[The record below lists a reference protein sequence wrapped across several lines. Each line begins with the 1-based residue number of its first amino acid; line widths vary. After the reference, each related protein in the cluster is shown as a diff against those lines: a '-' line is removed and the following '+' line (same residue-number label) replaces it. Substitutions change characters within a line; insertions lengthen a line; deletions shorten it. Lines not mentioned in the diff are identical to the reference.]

1 MPTNTTGS
9 KIIWFLLTSLTAI
22 ILAMAGAWAMDARAV
37 DNENRKAVEAVKDD
51 LNTHE
56 RMTAE
61 HLARLDAKLDVVLQ
75 RLGVDPSV
83 INKQK

>member
-37 DNENRKAVEAVKDD
+37 DNENRKAVENVKDE

-56 RMTAE
+56 RTTAD
-61 HLARLDAKLDVVLQ
+61 RLTKVETKLDIVLQ
-75 RLGVDPSV
+75 QLGVDPV
-83 INKQK
+83 TLKKTK